1 MSQPMV
7 ISDIG
12 DYADINDLINLLN
25 KDLSFYGTD
34 GKRYYQYQIVVRL
47 NFTNKSMNTEEFDN

>member
-12 DYADINDLINLLN
+12 DYADINDLIDLLN
-25 KDLSFYGTD
+25 KDLSYYASD
-34 GKRYYQYQIVVRL
+34 GKRYYRYQIVVRL
-47 NFTNKSMNTEEFDN
+47 NFMNRIKY